1 MQINSKSIK
10 YWLMRLKRKMK
21 EKKLKDRFKKK
32 EKRRAR
38 PNESTL
44 KSPNLT
50 PCPTWGLKLT
60 RVGVAMTWPDWFDMF
75 KSNPNNWYD
84 NKNRHL

>member
-1 MQINSKSIK
+1 
-10 YWLMRLKRKMK
+10 MRLKRKMK

-60 RVGVAMTWPDWFDMF
+60 CVGVAMT
-75 KSNPNNWYD
+75 
-84 NKNRHL
+84 

>member
-1 MQINSKSIK
+1 
-10 YWLMRLKRKMK
+10 MRLKRKMK
-21 EKKLKDRFKKK
+21 EKKLKDRFKKEK

-50 PCPTWGLKLT
+50 PCLTQDLKLT
-60 RVGVAMTWPDWFDMF
+60 RVE
-75 KSNPNNWYD
+75 
-84 NKNRHL
+84 

>member
-1 MQINSKSIK
+1 
-10 YWLMRLKRKMK
+10 MRLKRKMK

-32 EKRRAR
+32 EKKRAR

-50 PCPTWGLKLT
+50 LVQP
-60 RVGVAMTWPDWFDMF
+60 RV
-75 KSNPNNWYD
+75 
-84 NKNRHL
+84 